1 MTPLGSD
8 VWSIAWL
15 SLQVSTS
22 AVFLA
27 ALAGIPLGTWLGLS
41 QFRGKQILTILIY
54 TGMALPPVVVGL
66 LVYLCLSRS
75 GPLAGLGWLFSTKAM
90 ILAQLILAMPFVVG
104 ITMTAIGAVPQSLR
118 LQIRSLGASP
128 WQLHWTILKEARAG
142 VVLAVAIAF
151 GRSISEVGAVLIVG
165 GNIAGHTRVLT
176 TAVVL
181 ETSQGHFEMALAL
194 GGILL
199 LIALIVNG
207 LILSLKGQQP

>member
-1 MTPLGSD
+1 

-15 SLQVSTS
+15 SVQVSTS
-22 AVFLA
+22 AVLLA
-27 ALAGIPLGTWLGLS
+27 ALAGIPLGTFLGLS
-41 QFRGKQILTILIY
+41 QFRGKQLVVSLIY

-66 LVYLCLSRS
+66 LVYLGLSRS
-75 GPLAGLGWLFSTKAM
+75 GPLAGLGWLFSARAM
-90 ILAQLILAMPFVVG
+90 ILAQFILAMPFVVG
-104 ITMTAIGAVPQSLR
+104 ITMTAISAVPQSLR

-128 WQLHWTILKEARAG
+128 WQLHSAILKEARAG

-151 GRSISEVGAVLIVG
+151 GRSISEVGAVLMVG

-181 ETSQGHFEMALAL
+181 ETSQGHFETALAL

-199 LIALIVNG
+199 LIALVVNG
-207 LILSLKGQQP
+207 LILSLKGQQQ